1 MINTLIHL
9 SDIHIRFHER
19 IEEYRGVFD
28 TFFQKLDDGGHV
40 VNNNSL
46 CVITGD
52 IVHDKRKLS
61 AQSTELMFWFL
72 EELARRVPTCVI
84 LGNHDLDLMNE
95 QSTHML
101 TAAIT
106 YLQKLQLPIYLLENS
121 GTYIYDNISF
131 HVVSVYDSHILDV
144 WGSDGVELPETIDHT
159 TILRDATSEDNES
172 TIRHVGLFHGGWS
185 SSHQS
190 YFQSKQCSVVCLGDI
205 HKHQVVSGVNPLALY
220 PGSMIQQSFGE
231 ELLCHGFVTYQW
243 NAESNP
249 EYEYHDIQQPYGYVR
264 IGWNPH
270 MKQFMRMSP
279 QYRLPTN
286 VNTWSDITRCGK
298 KNLRV
303 RMYLPMSSQFLPQ
316 ESKESFLEQCS
327 SRNIHV
333 ELCDIVRVSVTH
345 IDDTALEDG
354 QTAME
359 QSHDVKTQEFSVKQL
374 MELYNEVHGS
384 CYSTDIIDELVQFHE
399 HITEALVESGDISS
413 KDGDTLFSSMA
424 GVEQRETTT
433 WNLMRVKWSNM
444 FCYDEKNEI
453 VFDGKKGIVGILGNN
468 HIGKSS
474 IIEIILFCLFDKT
487 TKGLKRSVIRHGTET
502 FSCCLEFMIGTER
515 YEIQKSGKRMKKKK
529 DNISVTTKFYHWRE
543 NTKGIVVKVPLTA
556 EDRSKC
562 QQEIKQ
568 YVGTW
573 EDFCVSA
580 VTLQHDGKGFLQ
592 FGETE
597 LKHTL
602 LRLFRLDRCG
612 TFHKCAKD
620 MNFQTKKEVK
630 ALKSNSSSQS
640 VKYIDEQIERI
651 EGNITESNMFKQ
663 KAEALHNVFSNV
675 WEMDTFNPSHS
686 DSTSCVVDGCEYTS
700 GESIDNAI
708 EMEKKRITKYQ
719 TQRDELFSSWDNAIE
734 AHQRWTHDK
743 KRSLRTIQEN
753 LENLESNLHEE
764 VVHSV
769 SYYQSLYSKYT
780 TKMKDCKTRLSLLTT
795 QMESCTALLDEEET
809 IQEQYEE
816 MVQHQQA
823 LAKLEAEYESIV
835 YQYKRAVRKRDV
847 IAKAVS
853 DSTLTYDESCSH
865 CMKNPLVIEMKTQKT
880 MLEDK
885 TNVVEMLSHKKDSIE
900 EQIAE
905 QQQFLENKD
914 RIQTTYRELMSAR
927 HRYDSLMEEYNQIA
941 DERKQYKTKS
951 KETKQLISFAKD
963 NADIQTDIDSLL
975 DTQHTTRCTRHFA
988 YETYQSLFENIT
1000 QIENTI
1006 QSLTNAKQSLSTKDA
1021 IESWHTYSKY
1031 LSNIMDENEISSLQR
1046 QLGQLD
1052 ATKQEIMRQV
1062 SIIQEKEKTIFL
1074 SDIYTKMMDAH
1085 GLPMIVFDRYVPTLT
1100 HEMNTLLASFCD
1112 FHISFDNNIH
1122 EKTMKCFIHRDDIA
1136 WNASLGSGYEQ
1147 FVISLAFRIALS
1159 NLHISHKPN
1168 FLMIDEGWTSF
1179 DDKNR
1184 EKIPHILSRLCDH
1197 VDFCILITH
1206 MEELKQYIQYGITI
1220 TRTGQTSHVTS

>member
-1 MINTLIHL
+1 MIETLIHL

-19 IEEYRGVFD
+19 NEEYRGVFE
-28 TFFQKLDDGGHV
+28 TFFHMLDERGHI
-40 VNNNSL
+40 VNNKSL

-52 IVHDKRKLS
+52 VVHDKRKLS
-61 AQSTELMFWFL
+61 AQSTELLFWFL

-106 YLQKLQLPIYLLENS
+106 YLQKLKLPIYLLEHS
-121 GTYIYDNISF
+121 GRYIYNNISF
-131 HVVSVYDSHILDV
+131 HVISVHDSHILDV
-144 WGSDGVELPETIDHT
+144 WENEGVEIPESFHT
-159 TILRDATSEDNES
+159 TTTLYDNECKES
-172 TIRHVGLFHGGWS
+172 NMKHVGLFHGGWS
-185 SSHQS
+185 KSHQS
-190 YFQSKQCSVVCLGDI
+190 YFQSKDCSIVCLGDI

-220 PGSMIQQSFGE
+220 PGSMVQQSFGE
-231 ELLCHGFVTYQW
+231 ELLCHGYVTYQW
-243 NAESNP
+243 NTEDLP

-298 KNLRV
+298 KNIRV

-316 ESKESFLEQCS
+316 ESKESFLEQCT

-345 IDDTALEDG
+345 VDETALEDG
-354 QTAME
+354 QAAME
-359 QSHDVKTQEFSVKQL
+359 QSHDVKTQDLSVKQL

-384 CYSTDIIDELVQFHE
+384 CYSTDVIDELVGFHD
-399 HITEALVESGDISS
+399 HMIDALVESGDISS
-413 KDGDTLFSSMA
+413 KDGNTLFSSMA
-424 GVEQRETTT
+424 GTEQRETTT

-487 TKGLKRSVIRHGTET
+487 TKGLKRSVIRHGAET
-502 FSCCLEFMIGTER
+502 FSCSLEFMIGTER

-543 NTKGIVVKVPLTA
+543 NTKGVVVKVPLTA

-612 TFHKCAKD
+612 IFHKCAKD

-630 ALKSNSSSQS
+630 ALKANASSQS
-640 VKYIDEQIERI
+640 VKDIDARIKEIE
-651 EGNITESNMFKQ
+651 ESITQSNQYKRDADQ
-663 KAEALHNVFSNV
+663 LKVTYGSV
-675 WEMDTFNPSHS
+675 WDMDTFDPSQSNHA
-686 DSTSCVVDGCEYTS
+686 TCIVDGCEYTS
-700 GESIDNAI
+700 GDSIDTAI
-708 EMEKKRITKYQ
+708 EQKSQSVLTYTTNRN
-719 TQRDELFSSWDNAIE
+719 ELFSCWDDAVE
-734 AHQRWTHDK
+734 AHQVWTHDQ
-743 KRSLRTIQEN
+743 KRKLRGIREN
-753 LENLESNLHEE
+753 LEILESNLHEE
-764 VVHSV
+764 VLHSV
-769 SYYQSLYSKYT
+769 SYYESLYSKCT
-780 TKMKDCKTRLSLLTT
+780 NKMKSCKTRLSSLTSE
-795 QMESCTALLDEEET
+795 MESCTALLDEEET

-816 MVQHQQA
+816 MVQHQGKLSA
-823 LAKLEAEYESIV
+823 LEGKYETTV
-835 YQYKRAVRKRDV
+835 YEHKRAVRKRDM
-847 IAKAVS
+847 IAKAVN
-853 DSTLTYDESCSH
+853 DSTITFDESCSH
-865 CMKNPLVIEMKTQKT
+865 CMKNPLVIEMKSQQS

-885 TNVVEMLSHKKDSIE
+885 NTIVNELVSKKE
-900 EQIAE
+900 ELEKQIAA
-905 QQQFLENKD
+905 QQVLLENKD
-914 RIQTTYRELMSAR
+914 RIQSTYQNLTKAR
-927 HRYDSLMEEYNQIA
+927 RRYDSLMEEYNQVV

-951 KETKQLISFAKD
+951 KDAKQMISFAKD
-963 NADIQTDIDSLL
+963 NADIQKDIDSLL
-975 DTQHTTRCTRHFA
+975 ETQRTTRSMRDNK
-988 YETYQSLFENIT
+988 YEEYRTICEKIT

-1006 QSLTNAKQSLSTKDA
+1006 QTLTNAKQTLSSKDA
-1021 IESWHTYSKY
+1021 IESWHTYSKC
-1031 LSNIMDENEISSLQR
+1031 LANVMNEDEIASLQR

-1052 ATKQEIMRQV
+1052 ASKQEIMRQTSV
-1062 SIIQEKEKTIFL
+1062 IQQKEKTIFL

-1100 HEMNTLLASFCD
+1100 NEMNTLLASFCD

-1206 MEELKQYIQYGITI
+1206 MEELKQYIQHGITI
-1220 TRTGQTSHVTS
+1220 TRTGQTSHVKS